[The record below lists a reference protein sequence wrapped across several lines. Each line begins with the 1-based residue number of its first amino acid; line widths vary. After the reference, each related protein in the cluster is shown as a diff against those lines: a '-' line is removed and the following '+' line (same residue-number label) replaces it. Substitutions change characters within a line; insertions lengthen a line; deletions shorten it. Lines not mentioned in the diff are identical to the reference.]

1 MDELEAGAAVRAW
14 EGGAVGLGP
23 ASSSSGRRG
32 QVSREEARPEI
43 VASKC
48 ACVPQGMEG
57 MLGSGSSLGGA
68 LGPEVPN
75 DPSSPRARGPSCV
88 GEVPGSVRVCAW
100 GRMRSGRLHLTVAP
114 GEDLR
119 TCPAGAASA
128 PPACS
133 ALAEL
138 ARSTAPHDP

>member
-75 DPSSPRARGPSCV
+75 ERPQLTEGPGTQLCGGGARLRACLCV
-88 GEVPGSVRVCAW
+88 GQDAKW
-100 GRMRSGRLHLTVAP
+100 
-114 GEDLR
+114 
-119 TCPAGAASA
+119 
-128 PPACS
+128 
-133 ALAEL
+133 ALASHGGPRR
-138 ARSTAPHDP
+138 RSADLPRRCSLSPTRLLGVG